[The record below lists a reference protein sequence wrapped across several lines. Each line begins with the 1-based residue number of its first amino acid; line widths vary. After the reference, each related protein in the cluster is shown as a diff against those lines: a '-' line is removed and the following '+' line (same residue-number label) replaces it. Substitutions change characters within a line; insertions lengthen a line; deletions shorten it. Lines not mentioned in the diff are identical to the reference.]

1 MVLGVRA
8 GGVVADH
15 APSRGARVDIVDDGG
30 SQALEFAMVLPLF
43 GMLLALLVHTGLLLG
58 DVVVAQG
65 IAREVARSA
74 AIEGEVA
81 ARDVGRGLAGD
92 RDVRIDVT
100 PRDGLVEAKV
110 RLRSPVFGAAGVDV
124 WVPARVAM
132 RPEGPLSEAVDGA
145 R

>member
-15 APSRGARVDIVDDGG
+15 APSRPSVADIADDHG

-43 GMLLALLVHTGLLLG
+43 GLMLALFVHTGLLLG
-58 DVVVAQG
+58 DVVIAQG

-74 AIEGEVA
+74 AVEGDAA
-81 ARDVGRGLAGD
+81 ARDVGRALAGR
-92 RDVRIDVT
+92 RDVRIEIA
-100 PRDGLVEAKV
+100 PRDGLVEARV
-110 RLRSPVFGAAGVDV
+110 ELRSPVFASTGVDV

-132 RPEGPLSEAVDGA
+132 RPEGPLSEAVDG
-145 R
+145 